1 LPYPSIRLMTPHTP
15 RPAPIAVTNV
25 CKILT
30 ALEKNPIRNFET
42 QTPETRYYVV
52 SLQYREN
59 QNMIYTSFCRSACIS
74 LELGFSPFFNDLR

>member
-1 LPYPSIRLMTPHTP
+1 MADTSVWRIEMALLKK
-15 RPAPIAVTNV
+15 PINT
-25 CKILT
+25 I
-30 ALEKNPIRNFET
+30 ET

>member
-1 LPYPSIRLMTPHTP
+1 MTPHTP
-15 RPAPIAVTNV
+15 RPAPIAETRVWRME
-25 CKILT
+25 I
-30 ALEKNPIRNFET
+30 ALLKNPIYASET